1 MQAAFTKLR
10 NTLRVATFYA
20 RGVPQFVM
28 CLLEPGLSIR
38 FGRHARFG
46 GEKLPY
52 FFVGKRIPLSSL
64 RIGSSTIEDS
74 RAYQRVVELLAHYPA
89 KPEGSHFMGRDVDRM
104 WELVESRMNGT
115 DSFAVLVERTSRGH
129 YRLIDGATRV
139 ALLAAT
145 GATET
150 SVFVTTR
157 SP

>member
-1 MQAAFTKLR
+1 MQAAFTAVR
-10 NTLRVATFYA
+10 NALRVAVFYA

-28 CLLEPGLSIR
+28 CLLEPGLSVK

-46 GEKLPY
+46 GEQLPY
-52 FFVGKRIPLSSL
+52 FFVGKHIPLSSL
-64 RIGSSTIEDS
+64 RIGSSAIEDC
-74 RAYQRVVELLAHYPA
+74 RAYQRVVELVAHYPV
-89 KPEGSHFMGRDVDRM
+89 KPEGPHFMGRDVDRM
-104 WELVESRMNGT
+104 WDLVESRMKGT
-115 DSFAVLVERTSRGH
+115 DSFTVLVERTSRGR

-145 GATET
+145 GATEA